1 MLRDSTS
8 LRPHMS
14 SAHHLSTLCTGKTS
28 RDGKTKENSSPKC
41 QFSCTENRFMHGTSS
56 LRKTRFHGFDL
67 VMLVIP
73 SVYTLE
79 NAVCLVT
86 DDEFSKI
93 CFSKEIQ

>member
-1 MLRDSTS
+1 M
-8 LRPHMS
+8 
-14 SAHHLSTLCTGKTS
+14 
-28 RDGKTKENSSPKC
+28 
-41 QFSCTENRFMHGTSS
+41 QGTSS
-56 LRKTRFHGFDL
+56 LCKTRFHGFDL